1 MQSRCL
7 ITGISSAIAEKLPNG
22 RDGVQ
27 VDSPRTLGPVVYAG
41 SLVAML
47 LARNA
52 ETKRGF
58 GRWIVERQLFG
69 GLPGMLTASDWEA
82 HKDHPHWTLA
92 QKADRL
98 FRWLATKERYSPL
111 DPVVAVDEDT
121 EFHEAFAV
129 TDSTIEDELQL
140 TTRVLAERGHL
151 EYVDEH
157 GDRTDGRRYTG
168 RFRLSPSGWV
178 AAEQRRGLESATAF
192 IAMWFSSETETLR
205 QAIIDTVSAS
215 GFEPII
221 IDTKDY
227 TGLVVD
233 EIMKEIRSAR
243 FVIADY
249 TCGFKSGMAGEEH
262 YQMRGGVYWEAG
274 LALGRGLTVIST
286 VRADLIDPAKRAL
299 HFDQAQFNHLT
310 WSGDTL
316 EEFKINLSNRIAALI
331 GKGPRRPTAAS

>member
-1 MQSRCL
+1 MARPLTMQSRCL

-178 AAEQRRGLESATAF
+178 AAEQRRG
-192 IAMWFSSETETLR
+192 
-205 QAIIDTVSAS
+205 
-215 GFEPII
+215 
-221 IDTKDY
+221 
-227 TGLVVD
+227 
-233 EIMKEIRSAR
+233 
-243 FVIADY
+243 
-249 TCGFKSGMAGEEH
+249 MAGEEH